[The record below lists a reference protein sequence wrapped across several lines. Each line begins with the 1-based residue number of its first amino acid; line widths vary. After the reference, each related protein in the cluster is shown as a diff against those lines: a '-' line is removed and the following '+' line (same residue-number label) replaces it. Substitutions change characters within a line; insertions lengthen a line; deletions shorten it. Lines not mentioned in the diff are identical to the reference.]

1 MTSFQLVE
9 RFGRARR
16 HMAPP
21 PCVELDGLRLQT
33 EYVSQMHALQ
43 AAWQVKTPF
52 SPYDGALPP
61 QAGAEKKVRLCPRA
75 AGEVPRRGEEG
86 HVQEA

>member
-21 PCVELDGLRLQT
+21 PCVELDGLRRQT
-33 EYVSQMHALQ
+33 EYVSQMQALQ
-43 AAWQVKTPF
+43 AA
-52 SPYDGALPP
+52 
-61 QAGAEKKVRLCPRA
+61 
-75 AGEVPRRGEEG
+75 
-86 HVQEA
+86 